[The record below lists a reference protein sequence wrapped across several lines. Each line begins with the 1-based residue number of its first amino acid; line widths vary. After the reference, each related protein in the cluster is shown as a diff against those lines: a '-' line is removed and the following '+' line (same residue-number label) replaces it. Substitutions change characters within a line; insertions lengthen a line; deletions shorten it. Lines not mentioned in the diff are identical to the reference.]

1 MGVFDTDKDFRIRI
15 GVLKDMGFQ
24 LSHWGTPDWY
34 KAYKTKNIYT
44 RVCQKACWYPSKK
57 FYEMYDEDLKLVV
70 MYFPKGFEG
79 YVNWNAMGFPYG
91 WSPKDSGIVVAYHD
105 CNYGDST
112 WEPVYMKA
120 RTIIDIEC
128 AIMEGKKRHN
138 EYYDYE

>member
-1 MGVFDTDKDFRIRI
+1 MSLFDTDKDFKIKI

-34 KAYKTKNIYT
+34 KTYKTKNILT
-44 RVCQKACWYPSKK
+44 RNSRKSFWKPSKK

-70 MYFPKGFEG
+70 IYFPKGFDG
-79 YVNWNAMGFPYG
+79 YVNWYAMGFPYG
-91 WSPKDSGIVVAYHD
+91 WNPKDSGIVVAYHD
-105 CNYGDST
+105 CDYGDST
-112 WEPVYMKA
+112 WDPVYMKA

-138 EYYDYE
+138 KYYDYE